1 MRPCRRAQRG
11 GRPRAAGVSRS
22 VPCSV
27 RQLFQNTLEH
37 FSFPRKMRHAP
48 HPFRPP
54 PRPVALLRLIKCAT
68 RHLMQTSF
76 SIKIHSMTSP
86 KYSPKPS
93 RPPRRVRFLPRPP
106 APVPDQTPAQN
117 SCVARG
123 VGGTAPDQREGRGC
137 ISPRLPDYSFHSYV
151 STARGCPTVPPAG
164 SPAAFQTFRES
175 WIWRPGLG
183 TRLLASLLMPIS
195 CTLSQ
200 SYTNL
205 HCMSCKM

>member
-1 MRPCRRAQRG
+1 MRQPSSGHDITTTDAEKCKGYLQH
-11 GRPRAAGVSRS
+11 SRI
-22 VPCSV
+22 
-27 RQLFQNTLEH
+27 
-37 FSFPRKMRHAP
+37 
-48 HPFRPP
+48 
-54 PRPVALLRLIKCAT
+54 RLIKCAT

-123 VGGTAPDQREGRGC
+123 VGGTAPDQREGREC
-137 ISPRLPDYSFHSYV
+137 ISPRSPDSPFHLPASSAP
-151 STARGCPTVPPAG
+151 TCPTVPAGGLDIGNETPVCEQLARQTPARK
-164 SPAAFQTFRES
+164 SPPPRFQTFRES

-195 CTLSQ
+195 CTLST
-200 SYTNL
+200 SYTTL
-205 HCMSCKM
+205 VCMSCKM